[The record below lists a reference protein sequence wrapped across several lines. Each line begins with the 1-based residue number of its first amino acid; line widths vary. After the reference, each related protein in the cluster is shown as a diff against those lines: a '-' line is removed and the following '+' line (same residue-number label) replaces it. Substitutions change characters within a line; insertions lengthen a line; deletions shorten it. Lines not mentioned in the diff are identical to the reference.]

1 MNSQM
6 GQFQASLRLPGDSR
20 ALAATLSLHEGR
32 LQVASGE
39 HVIGDWPINAIDIS
53 PIPEGFRVAAEGE
66 VLLLDIPDRA
76 GFEQEAAKL
85 QSRPKRFGR
94 SKEARPAQ
102 ATASTST
109 TAVATKAPKTKTPKV
124 KAPKAPKVGG
134 DSKLDQWLTRG
145 RERFGAKLPSWVFSR
160 IGVGVAVGLLILCV
174 IFAELVSN
182 LLLIA
187 GVVVLLVGGVT
198 MLDSVIARR
207 LLHHRVTPIQVVIT
221 GGTIFVTGLL
231 VGIVA

>member
-1 MNSQM
+1 M

-20 ALAATLSLHEGR
+20 ALPATLSLGEGR

-66 VLLLDIPDRA
+66 VLLLDIPDRSA
-76 GFEQEAAKL
+76 FEQEAAALRSK
-85 QSRPKRFGR
+85 PKRFGR
-94 SKEARPAQ
+94 SKEAKPAQ
-102 ATASTST
+102 PTASTSA
-109 TAVATKAPKTKTPKV
+109 TAVATKPPRT
-124 KAPKAPKVGG
+124 KAPKPAKVKG
-134 DSKLDQWLTRG
+134 DSRLDVWLDRG
-145 RERFGAKLPSWVFSR
+145 RERFGAKLPAWVFSR
-160 IGVGVAVGLLILCV
+160 IGVGAAFGLLVLCV

-207 LLHHRVTPIQVVIT
+207 LLHHKVTPIQVVIA
-221 GGTIFVTGLL
+221 GGSIFVVGLL
-231 VGIVA
+231 LGLAA